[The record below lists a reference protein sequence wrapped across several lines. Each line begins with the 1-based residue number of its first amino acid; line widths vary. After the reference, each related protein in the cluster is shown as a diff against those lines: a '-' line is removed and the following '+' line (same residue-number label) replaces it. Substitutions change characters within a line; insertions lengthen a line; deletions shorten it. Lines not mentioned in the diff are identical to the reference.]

1 MNPEPKPSAMQKFLL
16 VSWHTV
22 QGPEVKSCFDFVKR
36 YLSMRRKAEALLS
49 SLLVDQ
55 HKHISR
61 SATRHAIIPR
71 SPREVVES
79 GLQQDEDSNLV

>member
-1 MNPEPKPSAMQKFLL
+1 
-16 VSWHTV
+16 
-22 QGPEVKSCFDFVKR
+22 
-36 YLSMRRKAEALLS
+36 MRRKAEALLS